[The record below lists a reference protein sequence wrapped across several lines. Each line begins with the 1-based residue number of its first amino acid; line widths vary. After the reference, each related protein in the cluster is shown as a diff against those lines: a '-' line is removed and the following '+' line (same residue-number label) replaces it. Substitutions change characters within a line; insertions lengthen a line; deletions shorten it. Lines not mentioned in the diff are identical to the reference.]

1 VSGADTGAGGARK
14 GAHDVESAERQGTGD
29 APEASTGEPQR
40 SARQAHQL
48 ILIAE
53 DEQPIAEALS
63 MIIED
68 AGYEAPLIA
77 TNGKQAQALVRTH
90 RPALIFADLMMPLMD
105 GAELIAAV
113 RADAALDSHAPPPIV
128 LMTAAG
134 MRRAREVRADALL
147 RKPFDL
153 SEVEALLLR
162 FLDPPAPKQAGGTD
176 ETEP

>member
-14 GAHDVESAERQGTGD
+14 GARDLEAAERQGTDTGD
-29 APEASTGEPQR
+29 APEASTGEPHQ

-53 DEQPIAEALS
+53 DEQPIAEALA

-77 TNGKQAQALVRTH
+77 AHGRQAQALVRTH
-90 RPALIFADLMMPLMD
+90 RPALIITDLMMPLMD

-113 RADAALDSHAPPPIV
+113 RADAALDSHRPPPIV

-134 MRRAREVRADALL
+134 MRRAREAQADALL

-153 SEVEALLLR
+153 REVEALLLR
-162 FLDPPAPKQAGGTD
+162 FLGPPTTKQAGGTD
-176 ETEP
+176 P

>member
-1 VSGADTGAGGARK
+1 MSGAGTGAGDARK
-14 GAHDVESAERQGTGD
+14 GGAHNIESAQRHGTDD
-29 APEASTGEPQR
+29 APEASAGEPRR
-40 SARQAHQL
+40 SARQQGQL

-53 DEQPIAEALS
+53 DEEPIAEALA

-68 AGYEAPLIA
+68 AGYGTPLQAP
-77 TNGKQAQALVRTH
+77 NGKLAQALVRTH

-105 GAELIAAV
+105 GAELIEAV

-134 MRRAREVRADALL
+134 MRRAREVKADALL

-153 SEVEALLLR
+153 DEVEALLLR
-162 FLDPPAPKQAGGTD
+162 FLGPPSVKRASEAG
-176 ETEP
+176 P

>member
-1 VSGADTGAGGARK
+1 MSGADTGAGGARK
-14 GAHDVESAERQGTGD
+14 GAYDVEAAERQGTRD
-29 APEASTGEPQR
+29 APEASAGEPRR
-40 SARQAHQL
+40 SERQAHQL

-53 DEQPIAEALS
+53 DEEPIAEALA

-68 AGYEAPLIA
+68 AGYEAPLQA
-77 TNGKQAQALVRTH
+77 TNGELAQALVRTH
-90 RPALIFADLMMPLMD
+90 RPALIITDLMMPLMD

-134 MRRAREVRADALL
+134 MRRAREAQADALL

-162 FLDPPAPKQAGGTD
+162 FLGPPPGAEQGGGTG
-176 ETEP
+176 P